1 MRRSLRTEVPPPFL
15 SGSRAAVLPELAPN
29 GVDEMSQGFRTDIQ
43 ALRGVA
49 VSLVLLYHAGFD
61 FFSAGFLGV
70 DVFFVISGFL
80 ITDMVRKEVEAGRF
94 SFVTFYFRRAK
105 RLLPAAYVTFL
116 LSALAAPFIL
126 NAQELQDFNKQ
137 VFGAVSF
144 SANLVLLMQA
154 GYFGGAADLKPLLH
168 TWSLS
173 IEEQYYLLLPAFV
186 VFTPRK
192 YWVAGAVVLFLA
204 SLGLCLTLLSI
215 KPVATFYLLPTRGWE
230 LGMGSMIALMPG
242 LMQRARPAVVVLFWP
257 ALAVLAL
264 IPVFPTGLPHPGL
277 DALLVCLATA
287 VVIVRRHPLT
297 ERALLF
303 RGLARVGDVSY
314 SLYLAHWPPFAF
326 LKNATVSGV
335 TPVQNLLTLLLGIV
349 LGLLLYRFVEMP
361 TRRWQLR
368 PSRRFA
374 FGTVAVSCC
383 VVGVPVAMAAG
394 FASGIDYAHVRR
406 ANDGFSG
413 ECVFET
419 RFSPKPACQSAEKP
433 AVLVWGDSF
442 AMHLVPGVAAVSDR
456 GVAQATRGNCA
467 PVVGLAALSDVYYM
481 RPWSEACIDFNDS
494 VLEHVRREASIEVVV
509 LSSPFRQLLTPEDP
523 KHHWRTLTKREDGY
537 VETEATVEVAVDA
550 LRRTVRSLTAL
561 GKRVVLVAPPPASGF
576 NIGTCVER
584 RAQGKLVLGAP
595 RADCDIPLDDYRRR
609 YDRTTRLLDALKGEK
624 GVEVVSLDGLLC
636 NGARCVSTLE
646 GQLLYVDGA
655 HLTHEGS
662 VLLARKGGFE
672 DILRA
677 GRSAPAPR

>member
-1 MRRSLRTEVPPPFL
+1 
-15 SGSRAAVLPELAPN
+15 
-29 GVDEMSQGFRTDIQ
+29 MSQGFRTDIQ
-43 ALRGVA
+43 ALRGLA

-80 ITDMVRKEVEAGRF
+80 ITDMVRKEVEGGRF

-116 LSALAAPFIL
+116 ASAVAAPFVL
-126 NAQELQDFNKQ
+126 NAQELQDFTKQ

-154 GYFGGAADLKPLLH
+154 GYFAGAADLKPLLH

-173 IEEQYYLLLPAFV
+173 IEEQYYLLLPAFLA
-186 VFTPRK
+186 FTPRR
-192 YWVAGAVVLFLA
+192 YWVRGGLVLFLV
-204 SLGLCLTLLSI
+204 SLGLCLGLQPF

-230 LGMGSMIALMPG
+230 LGVGSMVALTPG
-242 LMQRARPAVVVLFWP
+242 LMGRIRPLLAALFWP
-257 ALAVLAL
+257 AVAVLAL

-287 VVIVRRHPLT
+287 VVIARRHPLL
-297 ERALLF
+297 ERALLS
-303 RGLARVGDVSY
+303 RGLARIGDVSY

-326 LKNATVSGV
+326 LKNAAVAGV
-335 TPVQNLLTLLLGIV
+335 TPTQNLLTLLLGIV

-361 TRRWQLR
+361 TRRWQPR
-368 PSRRFA
+368 PSRGFA
-374 FGTVAVSCC
+374 FGTLATSCC
-383 VVGVPVAMAAG
+383 VIGVPVAMAAG
-394 FASGIDYAHVRR
+394 VASSVDYAHLRR
-406 ANDGFSG
+406 ANDGFSAA
-413 ECVFET
+413 CVYET
-419 RFSPKPACQSAEKP
+419 RFSPKPACQSSENP
-433 AVLVWGDSF
+433 AVMVWGDSF
-442 AMHLVPGVAAVSDR
+442 AMHLVPGIAATSGR
-456 GVAQATRGNCA
+456 GVQQATRGNCA
-467 PVVGLAALSDVYYM
+467 PVVGLAPLSDVFYQ
-481 RPWSEACIDFNDS
+481 RPWSEACMEFNDS
-494 VLEHVRREASIEVVV
+494 VLDYLRQTKSIEVVV

-523 KHHWRTLTKREDGY
+523 KHHWRTLARRDGEL
-537 VETEATVEVAVDA
+537 VEGEARLD
-550 LRRTVRSLTAL
+550 TAL
-561 GKRVVLVAPPPASGF
+561 GAMRETLRALTGMGKRVVLVAPPPGSGF

-595 RADCDIPLDDYRRR
+595 RADCDVPLDDYQRM
-609 YDRTTRLLDALKGEK
+609 YARTKQLLESLKGEP

-636 NGARCVSTLE
+636 AASRCVSSLD

-662 VLLARKGGFE
+662 VLVARKAGFE
-672 DILRA
+672 ALLGA
-677 GRSAPAPR
+677 AATPR